1 MSENGHSYH
10 HGDLQA
16 TLVRVASERIRQH
29 GIDSLSLRKLA
40 EDAGVSRS
48 APYHHFKDK
57 NALLSAV
64 AAKGFSDWHDKAKH
78 IFGDKTASAPVRFR
92 QFVHAY
98 IQWAADNPQLYE
110 LMFGRTLW
118 QSGNA
123 TEELKSVAYPS
134 FQFQVEMT
142 RFWQQQGV
150 LCSTQDPL
158 RLAQVTWGTLHG
170 IARLVI
176 DGVYANSSHLK
187 EMCDCAADVFIQA
200 GVSVPSD
207 QT

>member
-1 MSENGHSYH
+1 MSENGHNYH

-16 TLVRVASERIRQH
+16 TLVRVAAARIRQH

-64 AAKGFSDWHDKAKH
+64 AAKGFSDWHTRAQR
-78 IFGDKTASAPVRFR
+78 IFADDTATAPVRFR

-118 QSGNA
+118 HAGHA
-123 TEELKSVAYPS
+123 TEELKAVAYPS

-150 LCSTQDPL
+150 LCATQDPL

-200 GVSVPSD
+200 GGTAAVK
-207 QT
+207 